1 MLILLSVQSVALFA
15 QQVQN
20 SAYFEREALWVQHT
34 LQNMSIEE
42 KIAQMIMV
50 AAYSN
55 KDVNHTT
62 AIADLVKNQKIGGL
76 IFFQG
81 DPLTQLKLTNYYQD
95 LSAVP
100 LLIAQDAEWG
110 LSMRLQDVPIFPR
123 QLMLGAIQDDGLIYD
138 FGKEIARECR
148 RLGVHMNFAP
158 VVDVN
163 NNPNNPVIND
173 RSFGEDIYNVSAKGI
188 AYMQG
193 MEYNGILACAKHFPG
208 HGDTD
213 ADSHHSLPLI
223 AHSRSHLDSIE
234 LYPFRQLVKRQVAAV
249 MNAHLSIP
257 ALDNQ
262 ALSQRADSPI
272 IPASLSH
279 KIVTE
284 LLQDELGY
292 DGLKITDAL
301 NMKGVSNYFAPGEV
315 DLKACLAGNDILLFS
330 EDVPRAIRLISEA
343 VKNNEISEAEIDR
356 RVNKILKAKYKMGL
370 AETKF
375 VAAENLLADL
385 NTPEAEI
392 LHRKLIAEA
401 ITVAKN
407 NNQLLPFR
415 NLQFNTFAAITIG
428 ASGVNTFQNTLSK
441 YTKVAHYNL
450 PANPTNVQIN
460 EMLANLKKYSVVI
473 VSLHDM
479 SRFADKN
486 YGISDAVIDFL
497 QKVQN
502 QNQNQTVTVVFGSPY
517 SLKYFDMQK
526 VVVCAYQDTPLT
538 QDITA
543 QILFGALPAKG
554 RLPITA
560 SPAFPYGAGE
570 VLSGNMRLRYTIPQD
585 VGFNTDILY
594 QLEKIVE
601 EGIKDKAMPGCQ
613 ILIAKNGAVVYE
625 KAFGYYTYN
634 RKQPVNVNDLYDLA
648 SITKIAATLP
658 ALMQLY
664 DEHTISLDE
673 TLGELLPEMQASNKA
688 NVKVREILTHEA
700 GLVDWIPF
708 YEEVKPVKGKVNPI
722 FSTHADAQHTI
733 HVADKL
739 YMESAYQHEMWQK
752 IIDSPL
758 QEKKY
763 KYSDVGF
770 YIFQKLIE
778 QTRHQSLD
786 NYCQL
791 MFYDVLGMDR
801 TSFNPLNC
809 FPKDEIAPTE
819 KDTYFRIQQ
828 LQGYVHDMGA
838 AMMGGVGGHAG
849 LFSNANDLAKLM
861 QMYLNKGDYGGNR
874 FVNTETIS
882 LFTQRQSEECRR
894 GLGFDKPEP
903 SVGSAG
909 PTAVCAPI
917 STFGHTGFTGTCAW
931 VDPDNELIYIFLSN
945 RVYPDMKNNLLARN
959 NIRTRIQEVIYAALG
974 ITEAQEPLQNPINI
988 NR

>member
-1 MLILLSVQSVALFA
+1 MRKKHQLFLMLILLSVQSVALFA

-415 NLQFNTFAAITIG
+415 NLQFNT
-428 ASGVNTFQNTLSK
+428 
-441 YTKVAHYNL
+441 
-450 PANPTNVQIN
+450 
-460 EMLANLKKYSVVI
+460 
-473 VSLHDM
+473 
-479 SRFADKN
+479 
-486 YGISDAVIDFL
+486 L
-497 QKVQN
+497 Q
-502 QNQNQTVTVVFGSPY
+502 
-517 SLKYFDMQK
+517 L
-526 VVVCAYQDTPLT
+526 
-538 QDITA
+538 
-543 QILFGALPAKG
+543 
-554 RLPITA
+554 
-560 SPAFPYGAGE
+560 
-570 VLSGNMRLRYTIPQD
+570 
-585 VGFNTDILY
+585 
-594 QLEKIVE
+594 
-601 EGIKDKAMPGCQ
+601 
-613 ILIAKNGAVVYE
+613 
-625 KAFGYYTYN
+625 
-634 RKQPVNVNDLYDLA
+634 
-648 SITKIAATLP
+648 
-658 ALMQLY
+658 
-664 DEHTISLDE
+664 
-673 TLGELLPEMQASNKA
+673 
-688 NVKVREILTHEA
+688 
-700 GLVDWIPF
+700 
-708 YEEVKPVKGKVNPI
+708 
-722 FSTHADAQHTI
+722 
-733 HVADKL
+733 
-739 YMESAYQHEMWQK
+739 
-752 IIDSPL
+752 
-758 QEKKY
+758 
-763 KYSDVGF
+763 
-770 YIFQKLIE
+770 
-778 QTRHQSLD
+778 
-786 NYCQL
+786 
-791 MFYDVLGMDR
+791 
-801 TSFNPLNC
+801 
-809 FPKDEIAPTE
+809 
-819 KDTYFRIQQ
+819 
-828 LQGYVHDMGA
+828 
-838 AMMGGVGGHAG
+838 
-849 LFSNANDLAKLM
+849 
-861 QMYLNKGDYGGNR
+861 
-874 FVNTETIS
+874 
-882 LFTQRQSEECRR
+882 
-894 GLGFDKPEP
+894 
-903 SVGSAG
+903 
-909 PTAVCAPI
+909 
-917 STFGHTGFTGTCAW
+917 
-931 VDPDNELIYIFLSN
+931 
-945 RVYPDMKNNLLARN
+945 
-959 NIRTRIQEVIYAALG
+959 
-974 ITEAQEPLQNPINI
+974 
-988 NR
+988 